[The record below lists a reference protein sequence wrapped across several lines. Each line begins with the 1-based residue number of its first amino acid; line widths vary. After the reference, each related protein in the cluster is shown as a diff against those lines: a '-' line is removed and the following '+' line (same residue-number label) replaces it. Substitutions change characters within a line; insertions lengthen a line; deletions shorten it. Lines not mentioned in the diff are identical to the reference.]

1 MAEHSLISSEQ
12 WLQLHGLKSKKLTLK
27 QILAQ
32 IGFPQCEDYVTS
44 LRRLVASRYA
54 DGLFPQFYTAED
66 GRLYNLTAKSE
77 LIYSFVDCLTQAV
90 ESYKQR
96 MDWLTS
102 GSRQIFGVILEQSIT
117 IVLDLSDVLMEELN
131 LCQDALVMVLQ
142 EQVALIT
149 KFNIIWVSEEPVKW
163 QECAI
168 VVTEHSIA
176 AAICWVKKM
185 TFELMA
191 VGEASCLDA
200 LLEAGKDETIEA
212 IYYFVVGDVP
222 EESQELLLQR
232 VLEIP
237 YPVCTVSFN
246 AKGEET
252 VAFLKKLSTETD
264 SRFHAFAERTE
275 CLEFSAF
282 SMEDVDSSMTWN
294 SRKLKGRLP
303 PGAGVREDVFLI
315 WREMEEAC
323 STLTQVRR
331 LVDKSPQSDASP
343 AYYRSTSLESNREDT
358 WDSQKWL
365 QKYGLKAQKLTFYDV
380 IADCSFR
387 HADGV
392 VDIKGKPEDE
402 SVQTSADTNRK
413 TVHAKYCSRF
423 IHVPWKD
430 GTLVHVSI
438 TKEKCKW
445 YSERVHIALA
455 RIQRRIKWLQD
466 GSQVL
471 FGKVSG
477 DCIYVLIDTSHS
489 MKSKLDLVKEKI
501 IRLIQEQLRYKSKF
515 NFVTFDGQAIAW
527 RENLA
532 EINEDNLEQAES
544 WIRDIKVGSS
554 TNTLKAL
561 KIAFA
566 DQETQAIYLLTDG
579 RPDQPPEMVMDHVR
593 LFKNIPIYAISF
605 NYNDKAAN
613 EFLKELAS
621 LTGGEFRAYDFGC
634 KNPVIQ
640 DVEDVQDEDMS
651 LLVQEMQQGYSD
663 LEKIQELYSETLVM
677 DWWYNRGKEGDSKH
691 QKEISSVVS
700 SPEKCANSPLD
711 ADSKAVSPLKVLKG
725 PRKVL
730 DGKTQ
735 KKKVLHAESTK
746 TSLLRS
752 YVSFLKSRS
761 DMKDG
766 SNSSSCVTTALSD
779 RERSILLMNKCLQ
792 DKLPER
798 LTENRSQVND
808 HTSADMSSEKWLQT
822 HGLVAKKLTI
832 MDALTGTV
840 VPRSATYV
848 PILNKHVVSKVFN
861 EVSPLAHACSDT
873 NKMVLI
879 NPHGVK
885 LNIYKQNVEQ
895 AIKSYE
901 KRLNKIVWQALSQEE
916 KEKLDAIKPIQY
928 LEHKAVL
935 NKALERLNW
944 PISLK
949 ELSLLENE
957 ILVGKM
963 YIQQAMELQEAA
975 RKNCVSKAL
984 EEEQKLQGCPTKK
997 VRSRKVDP
1005 LRGQKVIARCEK
1017 NGFYFPGVVKKCV
1030 SPTHALVD
1038 FRYGETTIVPI
1049 SFITPI
1055 GGAMPC
1061 PQLQVGD
1068 YVFAKIV
1075 TDKGFDFY
1083 VPAIVIALPN
1093 QSVPSEKFYTV
1104 LKCNNRREFCPR
1116 SALIK
1121 ISQNKYALSC
1131 SQIKA
1136 SPVEKDRAVGEAET
1150 SKSFPLWSVTEDDLG
1165 NLKQPRQ
1172 ETLRKKKKK
1181 PTKRSFLREM
1191 MSSDSDGSSH
1201 GTRLST
1207 RGLGHCRPC
1216 LRCYK
1221 ATRSSP
1227 ALTDASH
1234 PQRKGLKTHG

>member
-1 MAEHSLISSEQ
+1 MA
-12 WLQLHGLKSKKLTLK
+12 
-27 QILAQ
+27 
-32 IGFPQCEDYVTS
+32 
-44 LRRLVASRYA
+44 
-54 DGLFPQFYTAED
+54 
-66 GRLYNLTAKSE
+66 
-77 LIYSFVDCLTQAV
+77 
-90 ESYKQR
+90 
-96 MDWLTS
+96 M
-102 GSRQIFGVILEQSIT
+102 
-117 IVLDLSDVLMEELN
+117 
-131 LCQDALVMVLQ
+131 QD
-142 EQVALIT
+142 
-149 KFNIIWVSEEPVKW
+149 
-163 QECAI
+163 
-168 VVTEHSIA
+168 
-176 AAICWVKKM
+176 
-185 TFELMA
+185 
-191 VGEASCLDA
+191 
-200 LLEAGKDETIEA
+200 
-212 IYYFVVGDVP
+212 
-222 EESQELLLQR
+222 
-232 VLEIP
+232 
-237 YPVCTVSFN
+237 
-246 AKGEET
+246 
-252 VAFLKKLSTETD
+252 
-264 SRFHAFAERTE
+264 
-275 CLEFSAF
+275 
-282 SMEDVDSSMTWN
+282 
-294 SRKLKGRLP
+294 
-303 PGAGVREDVFLI
+303 
-315 WREMEEAC
+315 
-323 STLTQVRR
+323 
-331 LVDKSPQSDASP
+331 
-343 AYYRSTSLESNREDT
+343 
-358 WDSQKWL
+358 
-365 QKYGLKAQKLTFYDV
+365 
-380 IADCSFR
+380 
-387 HADGV
+387 
-392 VDIKGKPEDE
+392 
-402 SVQTSADTNRK
+402 
-413 TVHAKYCSRF
+413 
-423 IHVPWKD
+423 
-430 GTLVHVSI
+430 
-438 TKEKCKW
+438 
-445 YSERVHIALA
+445 
-455 RIQRRIKWLQD
+455 
-466 GSQVL
+466 
-471 FGKVSG
+471 
-477 DCIYVLIDTSHS
+477 
-489 MKSKLDLVKEKI
+489 MKSKP
-501 IRLIQEQLRYKSKF
+501 
-515 NFVTFDGQAIAW
+515 T
-527 RENLA
+527 
-532 EINEDNLEQAES
+532 
-544 WIRDIKVGSS
+544 
-554 TNTLKAL
+554 
-561 KIAFA
+561 
-566 DQETQAIYLLTDG
+566 
-579 RPDQPPEMVMDHVR
+579 
-593 LFKNIPIYAISF
+593 
-605 NYNDKAAN
+605 
-613 EFLKELAS
+613 
-621 LTGGEFRAYDFGC
+621 
-634 KNPVIQ
+634 
-640 DVEDVQDEDMS
+640 
-651 LLVQEMQQGYSD
+651 
-663 LEKIQELYSETLVM
+663 
-677 DWWYNRGKEGDSKH
+677 KEG
-691 QKEISSVVS
+691 
-700 SPEKCANSPLD
+700 
-711 ADSKAVSPLKVLKG
+711 
-725 PRKVL
+725 
-730 DGKTQ
+730 T
-735 KKKVLHAESTK
+735 
-746 TSLLRS
+746 
-752 YVSFLKSRS
+752 
-761 DMKDG
+761 
-766 SNSSSCVTTALSD
+766 
-779 RERSILLMNKCLQ
+779 
-792 DKLPER
+792 
-798 LTENRSQVND
+798 
-808 HTSADMSSEKWLQT
+808 
-822 HGLVAKKLTI
+822 
-832 MDALTGTV
+832 
-840 VPRSATYV
+840 
-848 PILNKHVVSKVFN
+848 
-861 EVSPLAHACSDT
+861 HACSDT

-879 NPHGVK
+879 NPQGVK

-1030 SPTHALVD
+1030 SPTHVLVD